1 MKTTISIE
9 RNAEN
14 ISYTI
19 TKVGHTFDVSK
30 TINGDGKPAT
40 FVFDNFQ
47 DALDWVR
54 DRLTVRDRLADK
66 TDKND
71 FDYDSGVKS

>member
-19 TKVGHTFDVSK
+19 TKNATGSYDVSK
-30 TINGDGKPAT
+30 TVSGETKTAAV
-40 FVFDNFQ
+40 FVFDTFQ
-47 DALDWVR
+47 YALDWVR
-54 DRLTVRDRLADK
+54 ERIDA
-66 TDKND
+66 
-71 FDYDSGVKS
+71 GVKS

>member
-1 MKTTISIE
+1 MKTTISIK
-9 RNAEN
+9 RDAEN

-19 TKVGHTFDVSK
+19 TKNSTGSYDVSK
-30 TINGDGKPAT
+30 TINGESRQAT

-54 DRLTVRDRLADK
+54 DRI
-66 TDKND
+66 
-71 FDYDSGVKS
+71 DSGVKS

>member
-19 TKVGHTFDVSK
+19 TKNATGSYDVSK
-30 TINGDGKPAT
+30 TVSGDTRPAV
-40 FVFDNFQ
+40 FVFDTFQ
-47 DALDWVR
+47 YALDWVR
-54 DRLTVRDRLADK
+54 DRIDA
-66 TDKND
+66 
-71 FDYDSGVKS
+71 GVKS

>member
-1 MKTTISIE
+1 MKTTISIK
-9 RNAEN
+9 RDAEN

-30 TINGDGKPAT
+30 TVSGETRPAT

-54 DRLTVRDRLADK
+54 ERIDA
-66 TDKND
+66 
-71 FDYDSGVKS
+71 GVKS

>member
-19 TKVGHTFDVSK
+19 TKNATGSYDVSK
-30 TINGDGKPAT
+30 TVSGETRPAAT
-40 FVFDNFQ
+40 VFVFDTFQ
-47 DALDWVR
+47 YALDWVR
-54 DRLTVRDRLADK
+54 DRIDA
-66 TDKND
+66 
-71 FDYDSGVKS
+71 GVKS